1 MCSGSGIKGFNLLEF
16 QINTRMLSLT
26 LIKQLIVTGCG
37 HYLELRQRK
46 ISVFLKLT
54 QARCLTFQVDFVTS
68 KLVAVS
74 FFYEEHCNLEQC
86 NKIKSQFSLLAI
98 LSVGVERLLSVFTGH
113 LISHLQD
120 NEDEFNFM

>member
-46 ISVFLKLT
+46 ISVFLDLT
-54 QARCLTFQVDFVTS
+54 QASCLTFQVDFVTS

-74 FFYEEHCNLEQC
+74 FLYEKHYNLEQC
-86 NKIKSQFSLLAI
+86 NRVKSQFSLIALI
-98 LSVGVERLLSVFTGH
+98 SVSVDCLLSVFTVYLFH
-113 LISHLQD
+113 TSPKQ
-120 NEDEFNFM
+120 